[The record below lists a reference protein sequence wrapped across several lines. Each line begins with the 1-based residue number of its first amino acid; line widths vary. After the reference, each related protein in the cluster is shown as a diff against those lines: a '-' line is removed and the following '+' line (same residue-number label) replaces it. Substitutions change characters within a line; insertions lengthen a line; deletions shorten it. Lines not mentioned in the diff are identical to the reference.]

1 MVNFSSQNSSISQK
15 ILKCPKFSMNN
26 YRWYWFTRIRMFG
39 EWPVWFTFE
48 ITFNLDLNLEISD
61 TICTSLNLKSWKLS
75 SRFQHLWRIINIQ
88 LIGRKPWLWTWSKS
102 QKTDSNNFKL
112 DVLNQKLTHLQNVMK
127 KTSILVQKLYFM
139 NLAVLVLETEDSIT
153 SV

>member
-75 SRFQHLWRIINIQ
+75 SRFQHLWWMINIQ
-88 LIGRKPWLWTWSKS
+88 LIGHKPWLWTWSKS
-102 QKTDSNNFKL
+102 QSLSKTDSNSFKL
-112 DVLNQKLTHLQNVMK
+112 DVLNQKLTHFQNVMK
-127 KTSILVQKLYFM
+127 KHPFLFKHYILWTWRSWHSKPIV
-139 NLAVLVLETEDSIT
+139 V
-153 SV
+153 